1 MTAQEFPL
9 AWRWTQ
15 SKHGDMPPD
24 ILTAIVPL
32 AVSEAT
38 QLNKH
43 SLSFYQPNHTL
54 SPSAFREIVFQRADV
69 SAGELRGWLLKQQP
83 VDISVVVSWQAHLA
97 VRTRWRVFADYWD
110 SFCYPSSDD
119 VTVWPVSEQWVLAYH
134 HFEAFEFGRKAQAT
148 P

>member
-1 MTAQEFPL
+1 MTVQEFPL

-15 SKHGDMPPD
+15 SKHSILPPD

-32 AVSEAT
+32 AVSEAE

-43 SLSFYQPNHTL
+43 SLSFFQPKRSL
-54 SPSAFREIVFQRADV
+54 SPFVFREIAFRRADV
-69 SAGELRGWLLKQQP
+69 SAGELRSWLLQQQP
-83 VDISVVVSWQAHLA
+83 VDVSVVVSWQANLA
-97 VRTRWRVFADYWD
+97 VRTRWCVFADYWD

-119 VTVWPVSEQWVLAYH
+119 VTVWPASEQWALAYH
-134 HFEAFEFGRKAQAT
+134 HFEAVEFGRKVQPT